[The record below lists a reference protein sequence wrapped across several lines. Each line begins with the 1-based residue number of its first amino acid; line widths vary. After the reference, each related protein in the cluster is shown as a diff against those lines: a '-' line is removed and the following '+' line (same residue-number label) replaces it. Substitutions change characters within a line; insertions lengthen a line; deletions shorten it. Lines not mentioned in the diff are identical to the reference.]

1 MSSSLESQ
9 VLFAIWEL
17 YRQNKISMEQ
27 KGCIKDL
34 LIRKDHNFYCFIGN
48 CQNFEELEEKLF
60 DILNCIDFLFFSD
73 QGSPRDLDAE
83 ETICPII
90 RLSNPSNTPTTIKS
104 FQNIPQKRFRYMSSS
119 NESEIAQNKQKL
131 RSNSFHHQ

>member
-9 VLFAIWEL
+9 VLFVLWAL
-17 YRQNKISMEQ
+17 YQENQISMEQ
-27 KGCIKDL
+27 KGYIKEDL
-34 LIRKDHNFYCFIGN
+34 LIRRDQNFYSAISN
-48 CQNFEELEEKLF
+48 CQKLDQLEEKLL
-60 DILNCIDFLFFSD
+60 DILNCIDL
-73 QGSPRDLDAE
+73 QILEIDAE

-104 FQNIPQKRFRYMSSS
+104 FQNNPQKRFKFMSSS
-119 NESEIAQNKQKL
+119 NESEMAQDNQKV